1 MSRDLV
7 AADERFVLIRTKLSV
22 PEVPARRVPRPRLVR
37 ALGQGLGAKLT
48 LVCASTGSGKTSVL
62 AEWAQTAAGDVRFAW
77 VSLDGGDSEPLRF
90 WRYVVA
96 AIGSVAPGAAAA
108 AARRLTAP
116 VVSIPEEVLP
126 LLVNDLAGLEQ
137 RLVLVLDD
145 YHTITDAGIHAELRQ
160 LIERMPRAVHVAL
173 ASQVDPPLRLGRMR
187 AMGELA
193 ELRDRELRFSDEEAA
208 TLLNRVH
215 GLDLSAAELAVLQ
228 ARIEGW
234 AAGLNLAALSLAGRQ
249 DRGRVLDEL
258 PAEERFLVDYLW
270 DEVVLAQ
277 PRDVR
282 QFLMHTAI
290 LTRLTGPL
298 CDAVAQREE
307 SDLMLRELE
316 RANLFVVALDPA
328 HEWFRYHHLFR
339 ELLLRQLRR
348 FAPELIPDLHRR
360 ASAWLAEHGLMV
372 DAIDHAITAGDV
384 HYAADEIERRWLE
397 FYSSGQATTLLGWI
411 DRLPAETIDAHP
423 VLALVR
429 AGVARA
435 LGRLDEVEE
444 WLARAE
450 SAPASADTPARG
462 LGSSIASGVALARS
476 MHRLALGDGPGAV
489 SWARKALALEPDV
502 GFAEHATA
510 SYFLGIAL
518 FYSDPDEAEPLLR
531 NYLAVVP
538 SGEHDVRR
546 YYAMALLA
554 EHHAIRGEVD
564 AAEQLAR
571 KALQVAQANGLAEH
585 PPTEQVHVA
594 IGTTHLARGR
604 LDLAEEELERAVT
617 LARRGGDRVEHAHA
631 LAWLARVRSAQRD
644 PTGARDA
651 LQRARELVPD
661 AGRSIL
667 QIPVHAVEQQLDQP
681 TRPRATNQSDQP
693 LTDAELRVL
702 RLLQSGLSYR
712 EIAAELFLSHN
723 TVRTHT
729 RHLRTKL
736 GATSRAE
743 AVTRARELG
752 LL

>member
-1 MSRDLV
+1 MVSEPEAVDG
-7 AADERFVLIRTKLSV
+7 RFVLIRTKLSV
-22 PEVPARRVPRPRLVR
+22 PEVPARRVPRPRLVQ

-48 LVCASTGSGKTSVL
+48 LVCASTGSGKTSLL
-62 AEWAQTAAGDVRFAW
+62 AEWARTAGADVGFAW

-90 WRYVVA
+90 WRYAVA
-96 AIGSVAPGAAAA
+96 AIGSAAPAAAAA

-116 VVSIPEEVLP
+116 VVSIGEEVLP
-126 LLVNDLAGLEQ
+126 LLVNDLAGLER

-145 YHTITDAGIHAELRQ
+145 YHTITDPRIHGELRQ
-160 LIERMPRAVHVAL
+160 LMERMPRAVHVAL

-187 AMGELA
+187 AMGELV
-193 ELRDRELRFSDEEAA
+193 ELRDRELRFTDEEAA
-208 TLLNRVH
+208 TLLNRMH

-228 ARIEGW
+228 RRIEGW
-234 AAGLNLAALSLAGRQ
+234 AAGLNLAALSLAGRE
-249 DRGRVLDEL
+249 DRERLLDAL
-258 PAEERFLVDYLW
+258 PAEERYLVDYLW

-282 QFLMHTAI
+282 QFLMRTAI

-298 CDAVAQREE
+298 CDAIVQREE
-307 SDLMLRELE
+307 SDLILRELE

-360 ASAWLAEHGLMV
+360 ASTWLAEHGFMV

-397 FYSSGQATTLLGWI
+397 FYSTGQATTLLDWI
-411 DRLPAETIDAHP
+411 DQLPPETIDAHP
-423 VLALVR
+423 VLALAR

-435 LGRLDEVEE
+435 MGRLDEVED

-450 SAPASADTPARG
+450 SAPAPAHTSARG
-462 LGSSIASGVALARS
+462 LGSSIASGVALARA

-489 SWARKALALEPDV
+489 SWARQALALEPDE
-502 GFAEHATA
+502 GSTEQATA

-531 NYLAVVP
+531 KYLAVLP
-538 SGEHDVRR
+538 SGQQAVRR

-554 EHHAIRGEVD
+554 EHHAIRGELGE
-564 AAEQLAR
+564 AERLAGE
-571 KALQVAQANGLAEH
+571 ALQVARANGLEEH

-594 IGTTHLARGR
+594 LGAVHLARGMVGR
-604 LDLAEEELERAVT
+604 ADEELERAVA
-617 LARRGGDRVEHAHA
+617 LAGRGGDRVEHAHA
-631 LAWLARVRSAQRD
+631 LAWLARVRSDQRD

-651 LQRARELVPD
+651 LRRARELVPD

-667 QIPVHAVEQQLDQP
+667 QIPVHTVEQRLGQ
-681 TRPRATNQSDQP
+681 TSRPHVTQQSDQQ
-693 LTDAELRVL
+693 LTEAELRVL
-702 RLLQSGLSYR
+702 RLLQTDLSYR

-729 RHLRTKL
+729 RNLRTKL
-736 GATSRAE
+736 GAASRAE
-743 AVTRARELG
+743 AVTRARQLG
-752 LL
+752 LF

>member
-1 MSRDLV
+1 MSRDLE
-7 AADERFVLIRTKLSV
+7 AADDRFVFVGTKLSA
-22 PEVPARRVPRPRLVR
+22 PEVPARRVPRPLLVQ
-37 ALGQGLGAKLT
+37 ALGRGLGAKLT
-48 LVCASTGSGKTSVL
+48 LVCASTGWGKTSLL
-62 AEWAQTAAGDVRFAW
+62 AEWAQTAAADVRFAW
-77 VSLDGGDSEPLRF
+77 VSLDAGDNEPLRF
-90 WRYVVA
+90 WRYAVA
-96 AIGSVAPGAAAA
+96 AIGSVAPAAA

-116 VVSIPEEVLP
+116 VVSIGEEVLP
-126 LLVNDLAGLEQ
+126 VLVNDLARLEQ

-145 YHTITDAGIHAELRQ
+145 YHTITDPRIHAELRQ
-160 LIERMPRAVHVAL
+160 LIERMPRAVHLVL

-234 AAGLNLAALSLAGRQ
+234 VAGLNLAALSLAGRQ
-249 DRGRVLDEL
+249 DRGRLLGEL
-258 PAEERFLVDYLW
+258 PAEERYLVDYLW

-290 LTRLTGPL
+290 LSRLTGSL
-298 CDAVAQREE
+298 CDAVAEREE

-339 ELLLRQLRR
+339 DLLLRQLRR

-360 ASAWLAEHGLMV
+360 ASTWLAEHGLTV

-384 HYAADEIERRWLE
+384 HYAADEIGRRWLE
-397 FYSSGQATTLLGWI
+397 LYSTGQATTLLGWI
-411 DRLPAETIDAHP
+411 DRLPSEAIDAHP
-423 VLALVR
+423 VLALAR

-435 LGRLDEVEE
+435 LGRLDEVEQ
-444 WLARAE
+444 WLSRAE
-450 SAPASADTPARG
+450 SAPASADISGRG
-462 LGSSIASGVALARS
+462 LGSSVASGVALARS

-489 SWARKALALEPDV
+489 SRARQAVALEPDD
-502 GFAEHATA
+502 GSAEHATA

-531 NYLAVVP
+531 NYLAVLP
-538 SGEHDVRR
+538 SGEQDVRR

-554 EHHAIRGEVD
+554 EHHAIRGELD
-564 AAEQLAR
+564 AAERLAGE
-571 KALQVAQANGLAEH
+571 ALQVAQAHGLGEH

-594 IGTTHLARGR
+594 LGATHLARGR
-604 LDLAEEELERAVT
+604 LDRAEEELERAVA

-631 LAWLARVRSAQRD
+631 LAWLARVRNDQRD

-651 LQRARELVPD
+651 LHRARELVPD

-667 QIPVHAVEQQLDQP
+667 QIPVHAVEQRLGRP
-681 TRPRATNQSDQP
+681 SRPRATQQTDQSP
-693 LTDAELRVL
+693 TDAELRVL
-702 RLLQSGLSYR
+702 RLLQSDLSYR
-712 EIAAELFLSHN
+712 EIATELFLSHN

-736 GATSRAE
+736 GAASRAE

>member
-1 MSRDLV
+1 M
-7 AADERFVLIRTKLSV
+7 
-22 PEVPARRVPRPRLVR
+22 
-37 ALGQGLGAKLT
+37 
-48 LVCASTGSGKTSVL
+48 
-62 AEWAQTAAGDVRFAW
+62 
-77 VSLDGGDSEPLRF
+77 
-90 WRYVVA
+90 
-96 AIGSVAPGAAAA
+96 
-108 AARRLTAP
+108 
-116 VVSIPEEVLP
+116 
-126 LLVNDLAGLEQ
+126 
-137 RLVLVLDD
+137 
-145 YHTITDAGIHAELRQ
+145 
-160 LIERMPRAVHVAL
+160 
-173 ASQVDPPLRLGRMR
+173 
-187 AMGELA
+187 
-193 ELRDRELRFSDEEAA
+193 
-208 TLLNRVH
+208 
-215 GLDLSAAELAVLQ
+215 
-228 ARIEGW
+228 
-234 AAGLNLAALSLAGRQ
+234 
-249 DRGRVLDEL
+249 LDEL

-339 ELLLRQLRR
+339 EVLLRQLRR

-397 FYSSGQATTLLGWI
+397 FSSSGQATTLLGWI

-585 PPTEQVHVA
+585 PPNRCTSRSAPRTSREAGSTSPRRSSSGRSPSRAAVA
-594 IGTTHLARGR
+594 IASNT
-604 LDLAEEELERAVT
+604 
-617 LARRGGDRVEHAHA
+617 
-631 LAWLARVRSAQRD
+631 
-644 PTGARDA
+644 
-651 LQRARELVPD
+651 
-661 AGRSIL
+661 
-667 QIPVHAVEQQLDQP
+667 P
-681 TRPRATNQSDQP
+681 TRWHGSLASAAPSATRPAPATHCSAPANWYPTPADRSCKYPSTPSSSSSTNPHGPAPQINQTNP
-693 LTDAELRVL
+693 
-702 RLLQSGLSYR
+702 
-712 EIAAELFLSHN
+712 
-723 TVRTHT
+723 
-729 RHLRTKL
+729 
-736 GATSRAE
+736 
-743 AVTRARELG
+743 
-752 LL
+752 